1 MITDL
6 EYIANEIANARV
18 RLSSPFQGKQTKD
31 DILNEAKNLESLE
44 SQLRN
49 ITSELKNKL
58 NELSA

>member
-18 RLSSPFQGKQTKD
+18 RLSNPYQGKQTKD

-44 SQLRN
+44 SQIRN
-49 ITSELKNKL
+49 IISELKNKL